1 MSRGGWGERAVYVGD
16 IEGTAQLQA
25 EAGGTT
31 VQCAQRKLRLRGTL
45 GPMVAAGPREAAV
58 QGHHSVQGHH
68 KGAVEHARDFN
79 HRYNYH
85 CNI

>member
-31 VQCAQRKLRLRGTL
+31 VQCARHKLRLRGTL
-45 GPMVAAGPREAAV
+45 GPMAAAGPREAAV
-58 QGHHSVQGHH
+58 QGHHSVQGHTTQCR
-68 KGAVEHARDFN
+68 GTTQCRDTTQC
-79 HRYNYH
+79 RGTTQ
-85 CNI
+85 